1 MCAMPAPGERYLLRR
16 KVLTL
21 MRASF
26 LVYDERGNLAAFCRK
41 KAFRLREDIRI
52 YADMEQRDE
61 LMTLRARQ
69 IIDFGATYDLA
80 LPDGTHLGAFR
91 RKGLKSSFVRD
102 EWLVYDEQDRHIAT
116 LRETGSLAFL
126 RKYSDWL
133 LFLVAQRYE
142 LRAEGDGRLIASY
155 RQRFNPFIYT
165 LGVRIQGK
173 HDVIDDLFV
182 LAMACLLGTI
192 EGRER

>member
-1 MCAMPAPGERYLLRR
+1 MRAKPAPGERYLLRR
-16 KVLTL
+16 KLLTL
-21 MRASF
+21 TGASF
-26 LVYDERGNLAAFCRK
+26 FVYDERGDLAAFCRQ

-52 YADMEQRDE
+52 YADRSQQQE

-80 LPDGTHLGAFR
+80 LPDGTRMGSFR

-102 EWLVYDEQDRHIAT
+102 EWLVYDEQDRQIAT

-133 LFLVAQRYE
+133 QVLSPQRYE
-142 LRAEGDGRLIASY
+142 LRSEDDRRLIASC

-165 LGVRIQGK
+165 LGVRIDGE
-173 HDVIDDLFV
+173 HEIIDDLFV
-182 LAMACLLGTI
+182 LALACLLGAI